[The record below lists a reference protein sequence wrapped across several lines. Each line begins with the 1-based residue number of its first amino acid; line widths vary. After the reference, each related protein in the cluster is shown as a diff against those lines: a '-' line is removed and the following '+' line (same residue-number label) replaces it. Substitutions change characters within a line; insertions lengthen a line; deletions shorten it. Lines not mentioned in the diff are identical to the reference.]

1 MVMVAD
7 FDDGRHSAVD
17 FLDASPGRAIM
28 KQQYIVRRG
37 VGGAADGARI
47 VNATVAHLQAAVGD
61 GADGAPDGSA
71 LGPLAVGHYYGGL
84 VDALDALHV
93 GDGGDGVATAAAA
106 GSTAVAGGRLPPRPK
121 AFEFHFDTPGYLA
134 RHRLTAAALSAS
146 QWCVP
151 AWRPPPAPA
160 VVLRLG
166 EPPGG
171 GSASTLTS
179 DNTVDENMSP
189 FYQWAGLPSPPGS
202 AVGMDECDGLSSGP
216 EGRLAPPPAWPLAVG
231 LDAARS
237 PFTLAAA
244 LPPDVGPSPRL
255 WPLAPA
261 AAAAVAAAAPPP
273 RPPSQGVPGPAAPAA
288 AGGAPRAAAG
298 GSPAAAADGAP
309 KRRRRLPPAHPSDP
323 VRYARM
329 LRNRESARRCNERR
343 KRARAAA
350 KAAASVALPPGDGAG

>member
-1 MVMVAD
+1 
-7 FDDGRHSAVD
+7 
-17 FLDASPGRAIM
+17 M